1 MSAIINTIQ
10 YWTGPEGDDYH
21 KRQQVTDKAN
31 VNYFARALNHYDPA
45 SAIELGCGDGRN
57 MKALLQLHP
66 LMRITGVDVNDSA
79 LQKAAEY
86 GRPVKMSADDPVLP
100 AMLVSAADLV
110 YTKGLLIHIPPE
122 QLPQV
127 YDNLYHLSNHLIL
140 IGEYY
145 SPRREHLHYRGEPGK
160 LWKADFAGE
169 LMDRFPDLKLIDYG
183 FHYHRDF
190 YPQDDITWFVMR
202 KGTRSERG

>member
-21 KRQQVTDKAN
+21 RRQQVTDKAN

-66 LMRITGVDVNDSA
+66 LIRITGVDVNDSA
-79 LQKAAEY
+79 LRQAAEY
-86 GRPVKMSADDPVLP
+86 GHPLKLSADSPTMGLH
-100 AMLVSAADLV
+100 LGNADLT

-122 QLPQV
+122 SLPQV

-145 SPRREHLHYRGEPGK
+145 SPRREEITYRGQLGR

-169 LMDRFPDLKLIDYG
+169 MMDRYPDLKLVDYG
-183 FHYHRDF
+183 FHYHRDH
-190 YPQDDITWFVMR
+190 YPQDDITFFLLT
-202 KGTRSERG
+202 KRG

>member
-1 MSAIINTIQ
+1 MNTIEF
-10 YWTGPEGDDYH
+10 WAGKDGDEYH
-21 KRQQVTDKAN
+21 QRQTVTDKAN
-31 VNYFARALNHYDPA
+31 VNYFARAMHHYDPA

-86 GRPVKMSADDPVLP
+86 GRPLKLSADSPTMGLH
-100 AMLVSAADLV
+100 LSNADLT
-110 YTKGLLIHIPPE
+110 YTKGLLIHVPPE

-145 SPRREHLHYRGEPGK
+145 APQRTEILYRGQTGK

-169 LMDRFPDLKLIDYG
+169 LMDRYPDLKLIDYG

>member
-1 MSAIINTIQ
+1 MSNIVETIQ
-10 YWTGPEGDDYH
+10 FWAGKDGDAYH
-21 KRQQVTDKAN
+21 HRQTVTDQAN
-31 VNYFARALNHYDPA
+31 VNYWARALNTYDPA

-57 MKALLQLHP
+57 MKALLQLRP

-86 GRPVKMSADDPVLP
+86 GRPLKLSADSPTMGLH
-100 AMLVSAADLV
+100 LSNADLT

-140 IGEYY
+140 IGEYFSTEY
-145 SPRREHLHYRGEPGK
+145 QEVIYRGVGGR
-160 LWKADFAGE
+160 LWKGPHAYDMLA
-169 LMDRFPDLKLIDYG
+169 RFNNLRLLDYG
-183 FHYHRDF
+183 FHSRFDA
-190 YPQDDITWFVMR
+190 YPQDDLNWWLLEKTV
-202 KGTRSERG
+202 